1 MDSIQARNP
10 HSAQNVDWPGEIYN
24 PRGLWVWPAN
34 LKFNGPIF
42 GGFENAIHTLRK
54 ESIDLVLDVELLLYL
69 VSLLF
74 KLSPKGFSHSQL
86 SKKGRHADPRRR
98 PVSESV

>member
-1 MDSIQARNP
+1 MWISYEKYTTAGNFRIIQQT
-10 HSAQNVDWPGEIYN
+10 QNTMIQ
-24 PRGLWVWPAN
+24 
-34 LKFNGPIF
+34 FF
-42 GGFENAIHTLRK
+42 GGFESVICTPRK
-54 ESIDLVLDVELLLYL
+54 ESIDLVLDVEVLLYL

-98 PVSESV
+98 SVSESV